1 MPTYGSVL
9 KDALQASQNIVKTQ
23 NTVFTAFDKYV
34 GSAQAMIGS
43 YSKNAAVLTRMA
55 NAMNALVEDF
65 GKAAAEI
72 SVYEDEYAQA
82 EKDKDK
88 EKMKELAKKMR
99 PLAKIADKARADHG
113 KLVQKHDKLMNDMVA
128 TAVKLNQA
136 TAKASSLF
144 VGK

>member
-9 KDALQASQNIVKTQ
+9 KDALKASKNIINTQ
-23 NTVFTAFDKYV
+23 NTVFSAFDTYV
-34 GSAQAMIGS
+34 GSAQAMISS

-55 NAMNALVEDF
+55 SAMNALVEDF
-65 GKAAAEI
+65 GVAAAEI
-72 SVYEDEYAQA
+72 SVYEGEYAQA

-88 EKMKELAKKMR
+88 EKMKELAKKMK

-113 KLVQKHDKLMNDMVA
+113 KLVEKHDKLMNQMVA
-128 TAVKLNQA
+128 TAIKLNAA
-136 TAKASSLF
+136 TAKAASLR